1 MKEPTEAE
9 LEIFFMERFSANCM
23 MLFEN
28 IGEYVEENHI
38 VQKQSEWVLLA
49 QIAQSALFE
58 LHRCVVVSAGDG
70 PTELPNLGKIKQLTS
85 VSESK
90 LNH

>member
-1 MKEPTEAE
+1 MKEPTAAE

-28 IGEYVEENHI
+28 IGEYVEDNHI
-38 VQKQSEWVLLA
+38 VQEQSEWVLLA

-58 LHRCVVVSAGDG
+58 LHRCVVVSAGDC
-70 PTELPNLGKIKQLTS
+70 PTELPDLQKIKQLTS
-85 VSESK
+85 EITRGR
-90 LNH
+90 